1 MDLLGAESIR
11 QNVILPPPAN
21 LYNMVPF
28 YIGLWT
34 MVLLKISRH
43 HFVNSDVYIL
53 HAFKII

>member
-1 MDLLGAESIR
+1 MDLLVDESIK

-21 LYNMVPF
+21 LYNIVPS

-34 MVLLKISRH
+34 MVLLKIARN
-43 HFVNSDVYIL
+43 HFVNSDVYIM